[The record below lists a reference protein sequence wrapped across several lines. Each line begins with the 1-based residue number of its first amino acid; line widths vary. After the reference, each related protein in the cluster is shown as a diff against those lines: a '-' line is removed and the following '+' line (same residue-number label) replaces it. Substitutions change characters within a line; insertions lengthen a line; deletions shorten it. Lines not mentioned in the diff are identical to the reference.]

1 MVIER
6 RVSAREVSP
15 AEERVFSS
23 LRPSRLDQYVGQQ
36 NLVDKLQIT
45 LDAAAA
51 RGESVGHVLFHGPPG
66 LGKTTLSHIIA
77 QEMGS
82 RLVKTSGPSLSR
94 PFDLVGILTDL
105 QAGDVLFIDEIHRMP
120 RPVEEYLYPAMED
133 FEVDFIS
140 QQGPMAR
147 SIKINL
153 KRFSIVGATTRPGAL
168 SPPLRD
174 RFERAYHVDFYSEE
188 ELQVIITRSAGRL
201 ELPIEDGA
209 SLELARRSRGTPR
222 TANRLLLWVRDFS
235 QARRDGAI
243 SLDTTREALAMD
255 SVDEMGLDALDRR
268 YLRTIIE
275 QYAGGPVGVEAIAAT
290 MNEESDTLVDV
301 VEPYLLRTGFV
312 QRTRGGR
319 RATPAAFAHLSL
331 KVPEGLQDELWPA
344 AGDSEDGD
352 SEAGDSE
359 IGETG

>member
-1 MVIER
+1 
-6 RVSAREVSP
+6 
-15 AEERVFSS
+15 
-23 LRPSRLDQYVGQQ
+23 
-36 NLVDKLQIT
+36 
-45 LDAAAA
+45 
-51 RGESVGHVLFHGPPG
+51 
-66 LGKTTLSHIIA
+66 
-77 QEMGS
+77 
-82 RLVKTSGPSLSR
+82 
-94 PFDLVGILTDL
+94 
-105 QAGDVLFIDEIHRMP
+105 
-120 RPVEEYLYPAMED
+120 
-133 FEVDFIS
+133 
-140 QQGPMAR
+140 
-147 SIKINL
+147 
-153 KRFSIVGATTRPGAL
+153 
-168 SPPLRD
+168 
-174 RFERAYHVDFYSEE
+174 
-188 ELQVIITRSAGRL
+188 L

>member
-6 RVSAREVSP
+6 RVSAQEISP

-23 LRPSRLDQYVGQQ
+23 LRPSRLDEYVGQRD
-36 NLVDKLQIT
+36 LVAKLRIT
-45 LDAAAA
+45 LDAARG

-66 LGKTTLSHIIA
+66 LGKTTLSYIIA

-82 RLVKTSGPSLSR
+82 RLVKTSGPSLTR

-105 QAGDVLFIDEIHRMP
+105 QQGDVLFIDEIHRMP
-120 RPVEEYLYPAMED
+120 RPVEEYLYPAMDD

-147 SIKINL
+147 SIRINL
-153 KRFSIVGATTRPGAL
+153 KRFSVVGATTRPGAL
-168 SPPLRD
+168 SAPLRD
-174 RFERAYHVDFYSEE
+174 RFERVYHVDFYSED
-188 ELQVIITRSAGRL
+188 ELQIIITRSADRL
-201 ELPIEDGA
+201 GLSIEEGA
-209 SLELARRSRGTPR
+209 AAELARRSRGTPR

-235 QARRDGAI
+235 QARRDGDI
-243 SLDTTREALAMD
+243 SLETTREALAMEA
-255 SVDEMGLDALDRR
+255 VDEMGLDALDRQ

-275 QYAGGPVGVEAIAAT
+275 QYGGGPVGVDAVAAT

-301 VEPYLLRTGFV
+301 VEPFLLRTGFV

-319 RATPAAFAHLSL
+319 RATPAAFSHLSL
-331 KVPEGLQDELWPA
+331 QIPDGLQGELWST
-344 AGDSEDGD
+344 AGESG
-352 SEAGDSE
+352 
-359 IGETG
+359 

>member
-1 MVIER
+1 VVIER
-6 RVSAREVSP
+6 QVSAREISS
-15 AEERVFSS
+15 AEEQVFSS
-23 LRPSRLDQYVGQQ
+23 LRPARLEEYVGQTD
-36 NLVDKLQIT
+36 LVAKLRIT
-45 LDAAAA
+45 LEAAAA
-51 RGESVGHVLFHGPPG
+51 RSESVGHILFHGPPG

-77 QEMGS
+77 QETGS

-105 QAGDVLFIDEIHRMP
+105 SAGDVLFIDEIHRMP

-133 FEVDFIS
+133 FEIDFIS

-168 SPPLRD
+168 SAPLRD
-174 RFERAYHVDFYSEE
+174 RFERVYHVDFYSDD
-188 ELQVIITRSAGRL
+188 ELKVIIMRSAERL
-201 ELPIEDGA
+201 GLSIEEAAAG
-209 SLELARRSRGTPR
+209 ELARRSRGTPR

-243 SLDTTREALAMD
+243 SLDTTREALAMEA
-255 SVDEMGLDALDRR
+255 VDEMGLDALDRQ

-275 QYAGGPVGVEAIAAT
+275 QYTGGPVGVEAIAAT

-301 VEPYLLRTGFV
+301 VEPFLLRTGFV

-319 RATPAAFAHLSL
+319 RATSAAFGLLGL
-331 KVPEGLQDELWPA
+331 KIPQGQQGELWSA
-344 AGDSEDGD
+344 AGQSPAEEPTPEPSAGKSE
-352 SEAGDSE
+352 
-359 IGETG
+359 